1 MGHSTWDSFS
11 QATKVFKHVS
21 TALSSVGRT
30 PAQQRVSF
38 SSFPGELFSDDDLY
52 LLGSGLVVLSTTNHI
67 ANASLFDHLPPT
79 TVLAYQRVRVAN
91 LLARSGSEWA
101 ALFARHNSGTYNN
114 QARHGGWRDGT
125 GMVGGGGGGGGGRSE
140 AGSRGG
146 CMLCALAPFPTPHPK
161 PFQTR
166 SEG

>member
-125 GMVGGGGGGGGGRSE
+125 GMVGGGGGGGRSE